1 MRPFLE
7 LRWAMSTSRG
17 ACANVVLGFAVGAA
31 LVLALAGCREV
42 RVNRYQTGTTA
53 TGGGNQIA
61 VVRNGHDLDSLGI
74 HAPVRFN
81 HEFGVVLIMG
91 PHSQTGWRQ
100 VIDSIRANEQRVRI
114 VAFERAPADGGEPAP
129 EYHTYTMWIV
139 PNSVYRGGSI
149 IDVVTPDGVP
159 IASTALR

>member
-1 MRPFLE
+1 V
-7 LRWAMSTSRG
+7 W
-17 ACANVVLGFAVGAA
+17 GFAAGAA

-42 RVNRYQTGTTA
+42 RINRYQTGTTVVA
-53 TGGGNQIA
+53 GGNQIA
-61 VVRNGHDLDSLGI
+61 VVRNRHDLEALEI
-74 HAPVRFN
+74 RAPVRFN

-139 PNSVYRGGSI
+139 PNAVYRAGSV
-149 IDVVTPDGVP
+149 IDVVTPDGLQ
-159 IASTALR
+159 IASTVLR

>member
-1 MRPFLE
+1 
-7 LRWAMSTSRG
+7 MSTRRRS
-17 ACANVVLGFAVGAA
+17 CAGVVWGFAAGAA

-42 RVNRYQTGTTA
+42 RINRYQTGTTVVA
-53 TGGGNQIA
+53 GGNQIA
-61 VVRNGHDLDSLGI
+61 VVRNRHDLEALEI
-74 HAPVRFN
+74 RAPVRFN

-139 PNSVYRGGSI
+139 PNAVYRAGSV
-149 IDVVTPDGVP
+149 IDVVTPDGLQ
-159 IASTALR
+159 IASTVLR

>member
-1 MRPFLE
+1 
-7 LRWAMSTSRG
+7 MSTSRRS
-17 ACANVVLGFAVGAA
+17 CAGVVWGFAAGAA

-42 RVNRYQTGTTA
+42 RINRYQTGTTVVA
-53 TGGGNQIA
+53 GGNQIA
-61 VVRNGHDLDSLGI
+61 VVRNRHDLEALEI
-74 HAPVRFN
+74 RAPVRFN

-139 PNSVYRGGSI
+139 PNAVYRAGSV
-149 IDVVTPDGVP
+149 IDVVTPDGLQ
-159 IASTALR
+159 IASTVLR